1 VGVLKKS
8 DLDWKPVREGSFDG
22 SLSYL
27 AAQLPD
33 GYEIEIG
40 LEQNEDGVLQCTS
53 FRLEPIKGKK
63 SPDSSIN
70 SRYFQL
76 LGFGDVLISA
86 RKAYGEWREV
96 IEEVYEEIE
105 IERLLE
111 IWKSQGPTA
120 IDDKYYAAI
129 AWKYEQ
135 ALLLG
140 LENPITYLSES
151 LKENRATIS
160 SRIVEARNR
169 GLLSR
174 PKYGSFGGRL
184 TAKGKKALGITE
196 VKSAKKGK

>member
-1 VGVLKKS
+1 MLKKNH
-8 DLDWKPVREGSFDG
+8 LNWKAVNEGNFDG

-27 AAQLPD
+27 EAELPD
-33 GYEIEIG
+33 GYKIEIG
-40 LEQNEDGVLQCTS
+40 LQANEDGVLQCTS
-53 FRLEPIKGKK
+53 FKL
-63 SPDSSIN
+63 SPSNSGPTPANFIN

-86 RKAYGEWREV
+86 RKAYGEWRQV

-105 IERLLE
+105 IEKLLD

-120 IDDKYYAAI
+120 IDDKYYAAL
-129 AWKYEQ
+129 AWKYEK
-135 ALLLG
+135 ALILG
-140 LENPITYLSES
+140 LENPITYLAEV

-174 PKYGSFGGRL
+174 PKYGSFGGRI
-184 TAKGKKALGITE
+184 TTKGKKALGIME

>member
-1 VGVLKKS
+1 MLKKNK
-8 DLDWKPVREGSFDG
+8 LNWKPVREGNFDG

-27 AAQLPD
+27 AAELPD

-40 LEQNEDGVLQCTS
+40 MQVNDDGVLQCSS
-53 FRLEPIKGKK
+53 FKL
-63 SPDSSIN
+63 SPTEFASPQENFIN

-86 RKAYGEWREV
+86 RKAYGEWRNV

-105 IERLLE
+105 IDNLLQ
-111 IWKSQGPTA
+111 IWKSQGPTS

-129 AWKYEQ
+129 AWKYEK
-135 ALLLG
+135 ALMLG
-140 LENPITYLSES
+140 LENPITYLAEE

-184 TAKGKKALGITE
+184 TSKGKKALGITE

>member
-1 VGVLKKS
+1 VLKKNT
-8 DLDWKPVREGSFDG
+8 LDWKAVDEGNFDG

-27 AAQLPD
+27 EAELPD
-33 GYEIEIG
+33 GYKITIG
-40 LEQNEDGVLQCTS
+40 LQSNEDGVLQCSS
-53 FRLEPIKGKK
+53 FKLTPIA
-63 SPDSSIN
+63 SDNAPENFIN

-86 RKAYGEWREV
+86 RKAYGVWRQV

-105 IERLLE
+105 IDKLLE
-111 IWKSQGPTA
+111 LWKSQGPTA
-120 IDDKYYAAI
+120 IDDKYYAAL
-129 AWKYEQ
+129 ASKYEK
-135 ALLLG
+135 ALILG
-140 LENPITYLSES
+140 LENPINYLSEE
-151 LKENRATIS
+151 LQENRATIS

-184 TAKGKKALGITE
+184 TAKGRKALGITE

>member
-1 VGVLKKS
+1 MKKN
-8 DLDWKPVREGSFDG
+8 DLIWKPVREGSFDG

-27 AAQLPD
+27 VAQLSD
-33 GYEIEIG
+33 GYEIELG
-40 LEQNEDGVLQCTS
+40 LEQNVDGVLQCTS
-53 FRLEPIKGKK
+53 VKLEPINSKK
-63 SPDSSIN
+63 SPDSFIN

-76 LGFGDVLISA
+76 LGFGDILISA
-86 RKAYGEWREV
+86 RKAYGEWRV
-96 IEEVYEEIE
+96 VVEEMYEEME
-105 IERLLE
+105 IEKLLE
-111 IWKSQGPTA
+111 IWKSQGPSA

-135 ALLLG
+135 ALMLG
-140 LENPITYLSES
+140 LENPITSLSEN
-151 LKENRATIS
+151 LNENRATIS

-174 PKYGSFGGRL
+174 PKYGNFGGRL

>member
-1 VGVLKKS
+1 VLKKNN
-8 DLDWKPVREGSFDG
+8 LDWKAIDEGNFDG

-27 AAQLPD
+27 EAELSD
-33 GYEIEIG
+33 GYKIQIG
-40 LEQNEDGVLQCTS
+40 LQANEDGVLQCSS
-53 FRLEPIKGKK
+53 FKLLPSKPGHTPENF
-63 SPDSSIN
+63 IN

-86 RKAYGEWREV
+86 RKAYGVWRQV

-105 IERLLE
+105 IDNLLE

-120 IDDKYYAAI
+120 IDDKYYAALGS
-129 AWKYEQ
+129 KYEK
-135 ALLLG
+135 ALILG
-140 LENPITYLSES
+140 LENPITYLSEE
-151 LKENRATIS
+151 LNENRATIS
-160 SRIVEARNR
+160 SRIVEARKR

>member
-1 VGVLKKS
+1 MLKKS
-8 DLDWKPVREGSFDG
+8 ELDWKPVREGSFDG

-27 AAQLPD
+27 AAELPD

-53 FRLEPIKGKK
+53 FRLEPIKDTK

-86 RKAYGEWREV
+86 RKAYGEWRVV
-96 IEEVYEEIE
+96 IEEVYEEME

-111 IWKSQGPTA
+111 IWTSQGPTA

-140 LENPITYLSES
+140 LENPITYLSEK
-151 LKENRATIS
+151 LNENRATIS